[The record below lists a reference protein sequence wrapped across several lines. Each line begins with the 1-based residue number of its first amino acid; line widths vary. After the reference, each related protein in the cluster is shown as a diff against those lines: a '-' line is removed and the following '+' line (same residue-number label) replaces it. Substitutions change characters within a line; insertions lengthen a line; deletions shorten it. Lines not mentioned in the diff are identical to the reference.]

1 MTQRIPL
8 QNLTTDP
15 SVSHHTPSSQP
26 SHAQP
31 SSYQPPHRSKPPKLG
46 HVYVREIG
54 GFFQRIRR
62 RSNWLLMAL
71 YFGLPWVNWGDR
83 PLVWFDLSAQ
93 EFHLFAATFYPQD
106 FILLT
111 WILVLC
117 AFGLFL
123 ITVAAGRVW
132 CGYSCPQSV
141 WTFLFIWFEH
151 RLEGPRHRRIR
162 RDKAPRTL
170 DTLWRKTAK
179 HTAWLLIALATGAT
193 FVGYFTPIRALVV
206 DFISLNAH
214 PWALFWIGFF
224 TVFTYLNAGWLRHQV
239 CLHMCPYSR
248 FQSAMFDANTLIV
261 SYDAARGEPR
271 RNHLQG
277 NHLQGNHLKNNHLHK
292 GIETTRVGDCIDC
305 ELCVQVC
312 PTGIDIRDGLQYECI
327 GCAAC
332 IDACDSVM
340 ARINKPLGLVRYTTE
355 RALSGKTTRFWRPQL
370 IAYAVALLSMV
381 VLLVS
386 FLNARVPIDVDI
398 VRDRQTLFEGTADG
412 RVINYYNVTLR
423 NHDSQPHRYALSAA
437 GLPGLRLQGVETI
450 EVEANKTRHL
460 RIALTVEEDTLR
472 LPSHSIELHFVALD
486 DPSITSSNETRFL
499 GPQRE

>member
-8 QNLTTDP
+8 QDLT
-15 SVSHHTPSSQP
+15 SEAAVEHHMPTPHKSN
-26 SHAQP
+26 
-31 SSYQPPHRSKPPKLG
+31 RPPKLG
-46 HVYVREIG
+46 HIYVREIG

-62 RSNWLLMAL
+62 HSNWLLMAL
-71 YFGLPWVNWGDR
+71 YFGLPWINWGDR
-83 PLVWFDLSAQ
+83 PLVWFDLSTQ

-123 ITVAAGRVW
+123 ITVVAGRVW

-141 WTFLFIWFEH
+141 WTFLYIWFEH

-162 RDKAPRTL
+162 RDKAPNNI
-170 DTLWRKTAK
+170 DTLWRKATK
-179 HTAWLLIALATGAT
+179 HTAWLLIALATGVA

-206 DFISLNAH
+206 DVVSLSAH

-239 CLHMCPYSR
+239 CLHMCPYAR

-271 RNHLQG
+271 RNHSQ
-277 NHLQGNHLKNNHLHK
+277 K
-292 GIETTRVGDCIDC
+292 GVVDATRAGDCIDC

-332 IDACDSVM
+332 VDACDSVM
-340 ARINKPLGLVRYTTE
+340 ARIDKPLGLVRYTNE
-355 RALSGKTTRFWRPQL
+355 RALEGKPTRFWRPQL
-370 IAYAVALLSMV
+370 VAYAVALLSMV
-381 VLLVS
+381 VLLVG
-386 FLNARVPIDVDI
+386 FVNARVPIDVDI
-398 VRDRQTLFEGTADG
+398 VRDRQTLFKSTAEG
-412 RVINYYNVTLR
+412 RIINYYNVTLR
-423 NHDSQPHRYALSAA
+423 NQDDQPHRYALSAT
-437 GLPGLRLQGVETI
+437 GLPGLRLQGMDTI
-450 EVEANKTRHL
+450 EVSANETRSL
-460 RIALTVEEDTLR
+460 RLALTVDAADVTQ
-472 LPSHSIELHFVALD
+472 PSHPIELRFIALD
-486 DPSITSSNETRFL
+486 DPSITSVNEARFL
-499 GPQRE
+499 GPAGE

>member
-1 MTQRIPL
+1 MTSTPSILDIGMTQRIPL
-8 QNLTTDP
+8 QNLTTEAAVEYY
-15 SVSHHTPSSQP
+15 SPSSND
-26 SHAQP
+26 SRHQP
-31 SSYQPPHRSKPPKLG
+31 SSSTPSNNKPPQLG
-46 HVYVREIG
+46 HIYVREIG

-62 RSNWLLMAL
+62 SSNWLLMAL

-83 PLVWFDLSAQ
+83 PLVWFDLAAQ
-93 EFHLFAATFYPQD
+93 EFHIFAATFYPQD

-162 RDKAPRTL
+162 RDNASRTF

-179 HTAWLLIALATGAT
+179 HTAWLLIALATGIA

-206 DFISLNAH
+206 DFVSLNAH

-271 RNHLQG
+271 RNHHQ
-277 NHLQGNHLKNNHLHK
+277 K
-292 GIETTRVGDCIDC
+292 GAEASSVGDCIDC

-355 RALSGKTTRFWRPQL
+355 RALEGKDTRFWRPQL

-381 VLLVS
+381 VLLVG
-386 FLNARVPIDVDI
+386 FLNTRVPIDVD
-398 VRDRQTLFEGTADG
+398 VARDRQALFEGTESG
-412 RVINYYNVTLR
+412 RIVNYYNVTLR
-423 NHDSQPHRYALSAA
+423 NQDTDPHRYVLTAS
-437 GLPGLRLQGVETI
+437 GLPGLRLQGMETI
-450 EVEANKTRHL
+450 DVEANETRRL
-460 RIALTVEEDTLR
+460 RVALSADEGVLTQ
-472 LPSHSIELHFVALD
+472 PSHPIELRFTSLEE
-486 DPSITSSNETRFL
+486 PSVTRVSETRFL
-499 GPQRE
+499 GPSR

>member
-8 QNLTTDP
+8 HNLTAEAA
-15 SVSHHTPSSQP
+15 VEHHSPSSHASRHYASSNPP
-26 SHAQP
+26 SP
-31 SSYQPPHRSKPPKLG
+31 NKPPTLG
-46 HVYVREIG
+46 HIYVREIG

-71 YFGLPWVNWGDR
+71 YFGLPWFNWGDR

-123 ITVAAGRVW
+123 ITVVAGRVW

-162 RDKAPRTL
+162 RDKAPRRL
-170 DTLWRKTAK
+170 VTLWRKSLK
-179 HTAWLLIALATGAT
+179 HTAWLLIALATGIA
-193 FVGYFTPIRALVV
+193 FVGYFTPIRELVV
-206 DFISLNAH
+206 DVVSLTAH

-239 CLHMCPYSR
+239 CLHMCPYAR

-261 SYDAARGEPR
+261 SYDADRGEPR
-271 RNHLQG
+271 RKHPQTG
-277 NHLQGNHLKNNHLHK
+277 T
-292 GIETTRVGDCIDC
+292 ETSRAGDCIDC

-327 GCAAC
+327 SCAAC

-340 ARINKPLGLVRYTTE
+340 TRIDKPLGLIRYTTE
-355 RALSGKTTRFWRPQL
+355 RALEGQLTRFWRPQL
-370 IAYAVALLSMV
+370 LVYAVALLSMV
-381 VLLVS
+381 VLLVD
-386 FLNARVPIDVDI
+386 FLNTRVPIDVDV
-398 VRDRQTLFEGTADG
+398 VRDRQTLFESTAEG
-412 RVINYYNVTLR
+412 RIINYYNLTLR
-423 NHDSQPHRYALSAA
+423 NQDSQTHRYALSVS
-437 GLPGLRLQGVETI
+437 GLPGLRLQGMDTI
-450 EVEANKTRHL
+450 EVGANETRSL
-460 RIALTVEEDTLR
+460 RVALTADAADLTQPSHPVELRFIALG
-472 LPSHSIELHFVALD
+472 
-486 DPSITSSNETRFL
+486 DPSIISANETRFL
-499 GPQRE
+499 GPMVK

>member
-8 QNLTTDP
+8 QDLASEAP
-15 SVSHHTPSSQP
+15 VEHQSSSSKPSS
-26 SHAQP
+26 
-31 SSYQPPHRSKPPKLG
+31 SKPPSAHSTKLG
-46 HVYVREIG
+46 HIYVREIG

-62 RSNWLLMAL
+62 FSNWLLMAL
-71 YFGLPWVNWGDR
+71 YFGLPWINWGDR
-83 PLVWFDLSAQ
+83 PLVWFDLSDQ

-123 ITVAAGRVW
+123 ITVVAGRVW

-162 RDKAPRTL
+162 RNKSPRSL

-179 HTAWLLIALATGAT
+179 HAAWLLIALATGIA

-206 DFISLNAH
+206 DMFTLDMH
-214 PWALFWIGFF
+214 PLALFWIGFF
-224 TVFTYLNAGWLRHQV
+224 TLFTYLNAGWLRHQV
-239 CLHMCPYSR
+239 CLHMCPYAR

-271 RNHLQG
+271 RNSPQ
-277 NHLQGNHLKNNHLHK
+277 K
-292 GIETTRVGDCIDC
+292 GTEAIRAGDCIDC

-340 ARINKPLGLVRYTTE
+340 ARVEKPLGLIRYTTE
-355 RALSGKTTRFWRPQL
+355 RELEGKTTRFWRPQL
-370 IAYAVALLSMV
+370 LAYSAALLSMV
-381 VLLVS
+381 VLLVG
-386 FLNARVPIDVDI
+386 FLNSRVPIDVDV
-398 VRDRQTLFEGTADG
+398 VRDRQTLFESTAEG
-412 RVINYYNVTLR
+412 RIINYYNVTLR
-423 NHDSQPHRYALSAA
+423 NQDGQAHRYALSVA
-437 GLPGLRLQGVETI
+437 GLPGLRLQGMDTI
-450 EVEANKTRHL
+450 EVLANETRSL
-460 RIALTVEEDTLR
+460 RLGLTVEAADLAQ
-472 LPSHSIELHFVALD
+472 PSQPIELRFMALD
-486 DPSITSSNETRFL
+486 DPSITSVNKITFL
-499 GPQRE
+499 GPYEE

>member
-8 QNLTTDP
+8 QDLTTEAAVEHP
-15 SVSHHTPSSQP
+15 TPPPKTPSANSP
-26 SHAQP
+26 
-31 SSYQPPHRSKPPKLG
+31 RSKPSTLG
-46 HVYVREIG
+46 HIYVREIG

-62 RSNWLLMAL
+62 HSNWLLMAL

-111 WILVLC
+111 WILVIC

-123 ITVAAGRVW
+123 ITVVAGRVW

-162 RDKAPRTL
+162 RDQAPRKF

-179 HTAWLLIALATGAT
+179 HSAWLLIAMATGVA
-193 FVGYFTPIRALVV
+193 FIGYFTPIRALLVDVV
-206 DFISLNAH
+206 SLDAH
-214 PWALFWIGFF
+214 PLALFWIGFF
-224 TVFTYLNAGWLRHQV
+224 TLFTYLNAGWLRHQV
-239 CLHMCPYSR
+239 CLHMCPYAR

-261 SYDAARGEPR
+261 SYDATRGEPR
-271 RNHLQG
+271 RDHAQ
-277 NHLQGNHLKNNHLHK
+277 K
-292 GIETTRVGDCIDC
+292 GVGATRTGDCIDC

-340 ARINKPLGLVRYTTE
+340 ARINKPLGLIRYTTE
-355 RALSGKTTRFWRPQL
+355 RALEGNKTRFWRPQL
-370 IAYAVALLSMV
+370 LAYSAALLAMV
-381 VLLVS
+381 VLLVG
-386 FLNARVPIDVDI
+386 FLNARVPVDVEI
-398 VRDRQTLFEGTADG
+398 ARDRQALFETSAEG
-412 RVINYYNVTLR
+412 RIINYYNVTLR
-423 NHDSQPHRYALSAA
+423 NQDGQAHRYALSAT
-437 GLPGLRLQGVETI
+437 GLPGLRLQGVDTV
-450 EVEANKTRHL
+450 EVAANEIRHL
-460 RIALTVEEDTLR
+460 RLALTAERKALTQ
-472 LPSHSIELHFVALD
+472 PSHVIELHITALD
-486 DPSITSSNETRFL
+486 DSSITRVNETRFL
-499 GPQRE
+499 GPSGE

>member
-8 QNLTTDP
+8 QDLTSDAAVEHHSPQAKTTGRSP
-15 SVSHHTPSSQP
+15 STS
-26 SHAQP
+26 
-31 SSYQPPHRSKPPKLG
+31 G
-46 HVYVREIG
+46 HIYVREIQ

-62 RSNWLLMAL
+62 YSNWLLIAL
-71 YFGLPWVNWGDR
+71 YMGLPWLQWGDR
-83 PLVWFDLSAQ
+83 PMVWFDLSAQ

-162 RDKAPRTL
+162 RDNAPGTL
-170 DTLWRKTAK
+170 GSLWRKGAK
-179 HTAWLLIALATGAT
+179 HTAWLLIALVTGVT
-193 FVGYFTPIRALVV
+193 FVGYFTPVGGLVR
-206 DFISLNAH
+206 DLFSLEAH

-224 TVFTYLNAGWLRHQV
+224 TLFTYLNAGWLRHQV
-239 CLHMCPYSR
+239 CLHMCPYAR
-248 FQSAMFDANTLIV
+248 FQSAMFDSHTLIV
-261 SYDAARGEPR
+261 SYDSARGEPR
-271 RNHLQG
+271 RGHR
-277 NHLQGNHLKNNHLHK
+277 K
-292 GIETTRVGDCIDC
+292 EVAEAAAGDCIDC

-340 ARINKPLGLVRYTTE
+340 ARIDKPLGLIRYTTE
-355 RALSGKTTRFWRPQL
+355 RALEGKPTRFWRPQL
-370 IAYAVALLSMV
+370 LAYMAALFSMV
-381 VLLVS
+381 VLLIG
-386 FLNARVPIDVDI
+386 FLNARVPMDVE
-398 VRDRQTLFEGTADG
+398 VARDRQTLFESTAEG
-412 RVINYYNVTLR
+412 RIINYYTVTLR
-423 NHDSQPHRYALSAA
+423 NQDTKEHQYALSAT
-437 GLPGLRLQGVETI
+437 GLPGLRLQGADTFVLAANET
-450 EVEANKTRHL
+450 RQL
-460 RIALTVEEDTLR
+460 RVALNADASALTQ
-472 LPSHSIELHFVALD
+472 PSHPVVLHIAALD
-486 DPSITSSNETRFL
+486 EPSISSNIETRFL
-499 GPQRE
+499 GSTRQ

>member
-8 QNLTTDP
+8 QNLAAEAA
-15 SVSHHTPSSQP
+15 VKRHTPSSK
-26 SHAQP
+26 
-31 SSYQPPHRSKPPKLG
+31 SSQSISSKPISSKPVSPSPISPNSNPPKSRPPALG
-46 HVYVREIG
+46 HIYVREIG

-62 RSNWLLMAL
+62 HSNWLLMAL
-71 YFGLPWVNWGDR
+71 YFGLPWINWGGR

-93 EFHLFAATFYPQD
+93 EFHLFAATFYTQD

-111 WILVLC
+111 WILVIC

-132 CGYSCPQSV
+132 CGYTCPQSV
-141 WTFLFIWFEH
+141 WTFLYIWFEH

-162 RDKAPRTL
+162 RDNAPRTL

-179 HTAWLLIALATGAT
+179 HTAWLIIALATGMA
-193 FVGYFTPIRALVV
+193 FVGYFSPIRALVV
-206 DFISLNAH
+206 DVVSLNVH

-248 FQSAMFDANTLIV
+248 FQSAMFDADTLIV

-271 RNHLQG
+271 RNHLQKASEAT
-277 NHLQGNHLKNNHLHK
+277 Q
-292 GIETTRVGDCIDC
+292 VGDCIDC

-340 ARINKPLGLVRYTTE
+340 ERINKPLGLVRYTTE
-355 RALSGKTTRFWRPQL
+355 RSLEGKTTRFWRPQL
-370 IAYAVALLSMV
+370 IAYAVALLTMV
-381 VLLVS
+381 VLLVG
-386 FLNARVPIDVDI
+386 FLNTRMPIDVDI
-398 VRDRQTLFEGTADG
+398 VRDRQTLFETTQDG
-412 RVINYYNVTLR
+412 RIINYYNVTLR
-423 NHDSQPHRYALSAA
+423 NQDAHSHRYALSAE
-437 GLPGLRLQGVETI
+437 GLPGLRLQGMDTI
-450 EVEANKTRHL
+450 EVGANETRSL
-460 RIALTVEEDTLR
+460 RLALTVDTDDLTQ
-472 LPSHSIELHFVALD
+472 PSHPVELHFIALD
-486 DPSITSSNETRFL
+486 DPSIKSINETRFL
-499 GPQRE
+499 GPSRE

>member
-8 QNLTTDP
+8 QNLATEEAAE
-15 SVSHHTPSSQP
+15 HHTPPCESPRSKSS
-26 SHAQP
+26 S
-31 SSYQPPHRSKPPKLG
+31 SKPPRLG
-46 HVYVREIG
+46 HIYVREIG
-54 GFFQRIRR
+54 GFFQRLRR

-93 EFHLFAATFYPQD
+93 EFHLFAATFYTHD

-123 ITVAAGRVW
+123 ITVVAGRVW

-162 RDKAPRTL
+162 RDRAPS
-170 DTLWRKTAK
+170 DFETLWRKSAK
-179 HTAWLLIALATGAT
+179 HTAWLLIALATGIA
-193 FVGYFTPIRALVV
+193 FVGYFIPIRALVV
-206 DFISLNAH
+206 DFVSLGVH

-224 TVFTYLNAGWLRHQV
+224 TLFTYLNAGWLRHQV
-239 CLHMCPYSR
+239 CLHMCPYAR

-261 SYDAARGEPR
+261 SYDSSRGEPR
-271 RNHLQG
+271 RAHLP
-277 NHLQGNHLKNNHLHK
+277 K
-292 GIETTRVGDCIDC
+292 GTEATRPGDCIDC

-340 ARINKPLGLVRYTTE
+340 ARIDKPLGLVRYTTE
-355 RALSGKTTRFWRPQL
+355 RALEGKPTRFLRPQL
-370 IAYAVALLSMV
+370 LAYAAALLSMV

-386 FLNARVPIDVDI
+386 FLNSRVPIDVDI
-398 VRDRQTLFEGTADG
+398 VRDRQMLFESTAEG
-412 RVINYYNVTLR
+412 RIINYYNVTLR
-423 NHDSQPHRYALSAA
+423 NQDGQSHRYAVSAT
-437 GLPGLRLQGVETI
+437 GLPGLRLQGMDTI
-450 EVEANKTRHL
+450 EVAANETRSL
-460 RIALTVEEDTLR
+460 RLALTAEVPDLTQ
-472 LPSHSIELHFVALD
+472 PSHPIELRFIALD
-486 DPSITSSNETRFL
+486 DPSITSTNETRFL
-499 GPQRE
+499 GPSGK

>member
-8 QNLTTDP
+8 QDLTTDAAVEHHSPQVKPAGHLP
-15 SVSHHTPSSQP
+15 S
-26 SHAQP
+26 
-31 SSYQPPHRSKPPKLG
+31 RSG
-46 HVYVREIG
+46 HIYVREIRG
-54 GFFQRIRR
+54 VFQRIRR
-62 RSNWLLMAL
+62 YSNWLLIAL
-71 YFGLPWVNWGDR
+71 YVGLPWLQWGDR

-162 RDKAPRTL
+162 RDNAPGTL
-170 DTLWRKTAK
+170 ESLWRKGAK
-179 HTAWLLIALATGAT
+179 HTAWLLIALVTGIT
-193 FVGYFTPIRALVV
+193 FVGYFTPMVGLVK
-206 DFISLNAH
+206 DLLSLEVH

-224 TVFTYLNAGWLRHQV
+224 TLFTYLNAGWLRHQV

-248 FQSAMFDANTLIV
+248 FQSVMFDSDTLIV

-271 RNHLQG
+271 RDHR
-277 NHLQGNHLKNNHLHK
+277 KEVAK
-292 GIETTRVGDCIDC
+292 AVVGDCIDC

-332 IDACDSVM
+332 IDACDGVM
-340 ARINKPLGLVRYTTE
+340 ARIDKPLGLIRYTTE
-355 RALSGKTTRFWRPQL
+355 RALKGQPTRFWRPQL
-370 IAYAVALLSMV
+370 FACAAVLLSMV
-381 VLLVS
+381 ILLMG
-386 FLNARVPIDVDI
+386 FLIARVPIDVDI
-398 VRDRQTLFEGTADG
+398 ARDRQTLFESTAEG
-412 RVINYYNVTLR
+412 RIINYYTVTLR
-423 NHDSQPHRYALSAA
+423 NQDTQEQRYALSAT
-437 GLPGLRLQGVETI
+437 GLPGLRLQGASTLILAANETRQLR
-450 EVEANKTRHL
+450 VSLDAEASVMTQ
-460 RIALTVEEDTLR
+460 
-472 LPSHSIELHFVALD
+472 PSHPVVLHITVLD
-486 DPSITSSNETRFL
+486 EPAIYYSKETRFL
-499 GPQRE
+499 GPTRQ

>member
-8 QNLTTDP
+8 QDLTTEAA
-15 SVSHHTPSSQP
+15 VEHHTPP
-26 SHAQP
+26 SKSPNSRPP
-31 SSYQPPHRSKPPKLG
+31 SSKPPKLG
-46 HVYVREIG
+46 HIYVREIS

-62 RSNWLLMAL
+62 FSNWLLMAL
-71 YFGLPWVNWGDR
+71 YFGLPWINWGDR

-123 ITVAAGRVW
+123 ITVVAGRVW

-151 RLEGPRHRRIR
+151 RLEGPRHWRIR
-162 RDKAPRTL
+162 LDKAPRSL

-179 HTAWLLIALATGAT
+179 HAAWLLIALATGIA

-206 DFISLNAH
+206 DMFTLDMH
-214 PWALFWIGFF
+214 PLELFWIGFF
-224 TVFTYLNAGWLRHQV
+224 TLFTYLNAGWLRHQV
-239 CLHMCPYSR
+239 CLHMCPYAR

-271 RNHLQG
+271 RYHSQ
-277 NHLQGNHLKNNHLHK
+277 K
-292 GIETTRVGDCIDC
+292 GVEATRIGDCIDC

-340 ARINKPLGLVRYTTE
+340 ARIDKPLGLIRYTTE
-355 RALSGKTTRFWRPQL
+355 RVLEGKATRFWRPQL
-370 IAYAVALLSMV
+370 LAYTAALFSMV
-381 VLLVS
+381 VLLVG
-386 FLNARVPIDVDI
+386 FLNARVPIDVEI
-398 VRDRQTLFEGTADG
+398 ARDRQALFESTVEG
-412 RVINYYNVTLR
+412 RIINYYNVTLR
-423 NHDSQPHRYALSAA
+423 NQDGQTHHYAVSAS
-437 GLPGLRLQGVETI
+437 GLPGLRLQGVDTLEVAAFETRSLRLALTADADNLSQPSHPI
-450 EVEANKTRHL
+450 EL
-460 RIALTVEEDTLR
+460 RFIALDN
-472 LPSHSIELHFVALD
+472 
-486 DPSITSSNETRFL
+486 PSITKVSETRFL
-499 GPQRE
+499 GPSGE

>member
-8 QNLTTDP
+8 QDLATEAA
-15 SVSHHTPSSQP
+15 VE
-26 SHAQP
+26 
-31 SSYQPPHRSKPPKLG
+31 YQSLSSKPSNNKPPNSHSTKLR
-46 HVYVREIG
+46 HIYVREIG

-62 RSNWLLMAL
+62 FSNWLLMAL

-123 ITVAAGRVW
+123 ITVVAGRVW

-162 RDKAPRTL
+162 RDKSPRSL

-179 HTAWLLIALATGAT
+179 HAAWLLIALATGIA

-206 DFISLNAH
+206 DMFTLDMH
-214 PWALFWIGFF
+214 PLALFWIGFF
-224 TVFTYLNAGWLRHQV
+224 TLFTYLNAGWLRHQV
-239 CLHMCPYSR
+239 CLHMCPYAR

-271 RNHLQG
+271 RNSPQ
-277 NHLQGNHLKNNHLHK
+277 K
-292 GIETTRVGDCIDC
+292 GVEATRAGDCIDC

-340 ARINKPLGLVRYTTE
+340 ARIDKPLGLIRYITE
-355 RALSGKTTRFWRPQL
+355 RELEGKTTRFWRPQL
-370 IAYAVALLSMV
+370 LAYSAALLSMV
-381 VLLVS
+381 VLLVG
-386 FLNARVPIDVDI
+386 FLNSRVPIDVDV
-398 VRDRQTLFEGTADG
+398 VRDRQTLFESTAEG
-412 RVINYYNVTLR
+412 RIINYYNVTLR
-423 NHDSQPHRYALSAA
+423 NQDGQAHRYALSVA
-437 GLPGLRLQGVETI
+437 GLPGLRLQGMDTIKVLANET
-450 EVEANKTRHL
+450 RSL
-460 RIALTVEEDTLR
+460 RLGLTVEAADLTQ
-472 LPSHSIELHFVALD
+472 PSQPIELRFIALD
-486 DPSITSSNETRFL
+486 DPAITSVNKIPFL
-499 GPQRE
+499 GPYGE

>member
-8 QNLTTDP
+8 QNLITEAAVEHHSPASDA
-15 SVSHHTPSSQP
+15 SHHQPASNNP
-26 SHAQP
+26 SHNKP
-31 SSYQPPHRSKPPKLG
+31 STLG
-46 HVYVREIG
+46 HIYVREIG

-62 RSNWLLMAL
+62 RSNWLLMML
-71 YFGLPWVNWGDR
+71 YFGLPWFNWGDR

-111 WILVLC
+111 WVLVLC

-123 ITVAAGRVW
+123 MTVAAGRVW

-162 RDKAPRTL
+162 RDNASRSL
-170 DTLWRKTAK
+170 DTLWRKTVK
-179 HTAWLLIALATGAT
+179 HAAWLLIALATGIA
-193 FVGYFTPIRALVV
+193 FVGYFTPIRELVV
-206 DFISLNAH
+206 DFVSLTAH

-239 CLHMCPYSR
+239 CLHMCPYAR

-271 RNHLQG
+271 RHHHQ
-277 NHLQGNHLKNNHLHK
+277 K
-292 GIETTRVGDCIDC
+292 GANASRIGDCIDC

-340 ARINKPLGLVRYTTE
+340 ARVNKPLGLVRYTTE
-355 RALSGKTTRFWRPQL
+355 RALEGKDTRFWRPQL
-370 IAYAVALLSMV
+370 IAYAVALLFMV
-381 VLLVS
+381 VLLIS
-386 FLNARVPIDVDI
+386 FLTTRVPLDVDI
-398 VRDRQTLFEGTADG
+398 VRDRQVLFESTAEG
-412 RVINYYNVTLR
+412 RIINYYHVTLR
-423 NHDSQPHRYALSAA
+423 NQDHQSHRYALSVS
-437 GLPGLRLQGVETI
+437 GLPGLSLQGMESVEVGANATRSLRLALTADAADLI
-450 EVEANKTRHL
+450 QPSHPVEL
-460 RIALTVEEDTLR
+460 RFIALDN
-472 LPSHSIELHFVALD
+472 
-486 DPSITSSNETRFL
+486 PSIISVNDTRFL
-499 GPQRE
+499 GPSK

>member
-8 QNLTTDP
+8 QDLATEA
-15 SVSHHTPSSQP
+15 VVEYQSS
-26 SHAQP
+26 S
-31 SSYQPPHRSKPPKLG
+31 SKPSNNKPPNSQSNKLG
-46 HVYVREIG
+46 HIYVREID

-62 RSNWLLMAL
+62 HSNWLLMVL
-71 YFGLPWVNWGDR
+71 YFGLPWINWGDR

-123 ITVAAGRVW
+123 ITVVAGRVW

-162 RDKAPRTL
+162 RDKAPVSW
-170 DTLWRKTAK
+170 DTRWRKTAK
-179 HTAWLLIALATGAT
+179 HAAWLLIAVATGVS
-193 FVGYFTPIRALVV
+193 FVGYFSPIRELVV
-206 DFISLNAH
+206 DVVSLDAH
-214 PWALFWIGFF
+214 PLALFWIGFF
-224 TVFTYLNAGWLRHQV
+224 TLFTYLNAGWLRHQV
-239 CLHMCPYSR
+239 CLHMCPYAR

-271 RNHLQG
+271 RH
-277 NHLQGNHLKNNHLHK
+277 HPHK
-292 GIETTRVGDCIDC
+292 GVEATRTGDCIDC

-340 ARINKPLGLVRYTTE
+340 ARVDKPLGLIRYTTE
-355 RALSGKTTRFWRPQL
+355 RELEGKTTRFWRPQL
-370 IAYAVALLSMV
+370 LAYSAALLSMV
-381 VLLVS
+381 VLLVG
-386 FLNARVPIDVDI
+386 FLNSRVPIDVDV
-398 VRDRQTLFEGTADG
+398 VRDRQTLFESTAEG
-412 RVINYYNVTLR
+412 RIINYYNVTLR
-423 NHDSQPHRYALSAA
+423 NQDGQTHRYAVSAT
-437 GLPGLRLQGVETI
+437 GLPGLRLQGVDTI
-450 EVEANKTRHL
+450 EVVASETRSVRL
-460 RIALTVEEDTLR
+460 ALTAAAGDLTQ
-472 LPSHSIELHFVALD
+472 PSHPIELHITALD
-486 DPSITSSNETRFL
+486 DPSITTVNETRFL
-499 GPQRE
+499 GLSRE

>member
-8 QNLTTDP
+8 QNLTTEAA
-15 SVSHHTPSSQP
+15 VEHHTP
-26 SHAQP
+26 A
-31 SSYQPPHRSKPPKLG
+31 SKPQQLG
-46 HVYVREIG
+46 HIYVREMR

-71 YFGLPWVNWGDR
+71 YFGLPWINWGDR

-123 ITVAAGRVW
+123 ITVVAGRVW

-162 RDKAPRTL
+162 RDKAPRSL
-170 DTLWRKTAK
+170 NTLWRKVAK
-179 HTAWLLIALATGAT
+179 HSAWLLIALATGVA

-206 DFISLNAH
+206 DLFALDVH
-214 PWALFWIGFF
+214 PLALFWVGFF
-224 TVFTYLNAGWLRHQV
+224 TLFTYLNAGWLRHQV
-239 CLHMCPYSR
+239 CLHMCPYAR

-271 RNHLQG
+271 RNTHQ
-277 NHLQGNHLKNNHLHK
+277 K
-292 GIETTRVGDCIDC
+292 GAEATRVGDCIDC

-332 IDACDSVM
+332 VDACDSVM
-340 ARINKPLGLVRYTTE
+340 ARVNKPLGLIRYTTE
-355 RALSGKTTRFWRPQL
+355 RALEGKITRFWRPQL
-370 IAYAVALLSMV
+370 FVYAGALLSMV
-381 VLLVS
+381 ALLIG
-386 FLNARVPIDVDI
+386 FLNARVPIDVE
-398 VRDRQTLFEGTADG
+398 VARDRQALFESAEDG
-412 RVINYYNVTLR
+412 HIVNYYNVTLR
-423 NHDSQPHRYALSAA
+423 NQDTQVHRYALTAT
-437 GLPGLRLQGVETI
+437 GLPGLRLRGMDTI
-450 EVEANKTRHL
+450 EVAAFETRHL
-460 RIALTVEEDTLR
+460 RVSLTADGELLTQ
-472 LPSHSIELHFVALD
+472 PSHPVELRFVALD
-486 DPSITSSNETRFL
+486 DPSITNVSETRFL
-499 GPQRE
+499 GPLRSE

>member
-1 MTQRIPL
+1 MTSIPSFLDIGMTQRIPL
-8 QNLTTDP
+8 QNLTTEAAVEHHSPASDA
-15 SVSHHTPSSQP
+15 SHHQP
-26 SHAQP
+26 SRNNL
-31 SSYQPPHRSKPPKLG
+31 PHNKPPKLG
-46 HVYVREIG
+46 HIYVREIG

-71 YFGLPWVNWGDR
+71 YFGLPWFNWGDR

-123 ITVAAGRVW
+123 VTVAAGRVW

-162 RDKAPRTL
+162 RDKAPRRL
-170 DTLWRKTAK
+170 DVLWRKTVK
-179 HTAWLLIALATGAT
+179 HTAWLLIALATGIA
-193 FVGYFTPIRALVV
+193 FVGYFTPIRELVV
-206 DFISLNAH
+206 DFVSLKAH

-239 CLHMCPYSR
+239 CLHMCPYAR

-271 RNHLQG
+271 RQH
-277 NHLQGNHLKNNHLHK
+277 HPK
-292 GIETTRVGDCIDC
+292 GANASRVGDCIDC

-355 RALSGKTTRFWRPQL
+355 RALEGKGTRFWRPQL

-386 FLNARVPIDVDI
+386 FLTTRVPLDVDI
-398 VRDRQTLFEGTADG
+398 VRDRQTLFESTAEG
-412 RVINYYNVTLR
+412 RIINYYNVTLR
-423 NHDSQPHRYALSAA
+423 NQDHQSHRYALSVS
-437 GLPGLRLQGVETI
+437 GLPGLRLQGMESVE
-450 EVEANKTRHL
+450 VGANETRSVRL
-460 RIALTVEEDTLR
+460 ALTAEAADLMQ
-472 LPSHSIELHFVALD
+472 PSHPVELHFITLD
-486 DPSITSSNETRFL
+486 NPSIMSVNDTRFL
-499 GPQRE
+499 GPSK

>member
-8 QNLTTDP
+8 QDLTTEAA
-15 SVSHHTPSSQP
+15 VEHHTPP
-26 SHAQP
+26 SHK
-31 SSYQPPHRSKPPKLG
+31 SHRPPKPG
-46 HVYVREIG
+46 HIYVREIG

-62 RSNWLLMAL
+62 HSNWLLMAL
-71 YFGLPWVNWGDR
+71 YFGLPWINWGDR

-111 WILVLC
+111 WILVIC

-123 ITVAAGRVW
+123 VTVVAGRVW

-162 RDKAPRTL
+162 RDKAPSNI

-179 HTAWLLIALATGAT
+179 HTAWLLIAVATGIA

-206 DFISLNAH
+206 DTLTLNAH
-214 PWALFWIGFF
+214 PLALFWIGFF
-224 TVFTYLNAGWLRHQV
+224 TLFTYLNAGWLRHQV
-239 CLHMCPYSR
+239 CLHMCPYAR

-271 RNHLQG
+271 RHHAQ
-277 NHLQGNHLKNNHLHK
+277 K
-292 GIETTRVGDCIDC
+292 GVEAARTGDCIDC

-340 ARINKPLGLVRYTTE
+340 ARINKPLGLIRYTTE
-355 RALSGKTTRFWRPQL
+355 RALAGKMPRFWRPQL
-370 IAYAVALLSMV
+370 FAYAAALLAMV
-381 VLLVS
+381 VLLIG
-386 FLNARVPIDVDI
+386 FLNSRVPLDVDI
-398 VRDRQTLFEGTADG
+398 ARDRQALFESTAEG
-412 RVINYYNVTLR
+412 RLINYYNVTLR
-423 NHDSQPHRYALSAA
+423 NQDGQTHRYAVSAT
-437 GLPGLRLQGVETI
+437 GLPGLRLGGMDTI
-450 EVEANKTRHL
+450 EVAAFETRSL
-460 RIALTVEEDTLR
+460 RLALTADADDLTQ
-472 LPSHSIELHFVALD
+472 PSHPIELHITALD
-486 DPSITSSNETRFL
+486 DPSIASISETRFL
-499 GPQRE
+499 GPSGK

>member
-8 QNLTTDP
+8 QDLTTEAA
-15 SVSHHTPSSQP
+15 VEHHTPPSKSPNSQSPSSQ
-26 SHAQP
+26 SP
-31 SSYQPPHRSKPPKLG
+31 SSQSPKLG
-46 HVYVREIG
+46 HIYVREIG

-62 RSNWLLMAL
+62 HSNWLLMAL
-71 YFGLPWVNWGDR
+71 YFGLPWINWGDR

-123 ITVAAGRVW
+123 ITVVAGRVW

-162 RDKAPRTL
+162 RDKAPNNL

-179 HTAWLLIALATGAT
+179 HTAWLLIALATGIA
-193 FVGYFTPIRALVV
+193 FVGYFTPIRTLVV
-206 DFISLNAH
+206 DTFTLDAH
-214 PWALFWIGFF
+214 PLALFWIGFF
-224 TVFTYLNAGWLRHQV
+224 TLFTYLNAGWLRHQV
-239 CLHMCPYSR
+239 CLHMCPYAR
-248 FQSAMFDANTLIV
+248 FQSAMFDADTLIV

-271 RNHLQG
+271 RNHPQ
-277 NHLQGNHLKNNHLHK
+277 K
-292 GIETTRVGDCIDC
+292 GVEASRAGDCIDC

-340 ARINKPLGLVRYTTE
+340 ARIDKPLGLIRYTTE
-355 RALSGKTTRFWRPQL
+355 RALAGKTTRFWRPQL
-370 IAYAVALLSMV
+370 LAYTAALLSMV
-381 VLLVS
+381 VLLVA
-386 FLNARVPIDVDI
+386 FLNARVPIDVEI
-398 VRDRQTLFEGTADG
+398 ARDRQVLFESTAEG
-412 RVINYYNVTLR
+412 RIINYYNVTLR
-423 NHDSQPHRYALSAA
+423 NQDNQTHHYAVSAM
-437 GLPGLRLQGVETI
+437 GLPGLRLQGVDTIDVSASET
-450 EVEANKTRHL
+450 RSL
-460 RIALTVEEDTLR
+460 RLALTADAADLTQ
-472 LPSHSIELHFVALD
+472 PSHSIELRFIALD
-486 DPSITSSNETRFL
+486 DPSIVSVSETRFL
-499 GPQRE
+499 GPSEE

>member
-8 QNLTTDP
+8 QDLTTEAA
-15 SVSHHTPSSQP
+15 VEHHTPPPKTP
-26 SHAQP
+26 SAKSP
-31 SSYQPPHRSKPPKLG
+31 SSKPPKLG
-46 HVYVREIG
+46 HIYVREIG

-62 RSNWLLMAL
+62 HSNWLLMAL

-111 WILVLC
+111 WILVIC

-123 ITVAAGRVW
+123 ITVVAGRIW

-162 RDKAPRTL
+162 RDQAPRKF
-170 DTLWRKTAK
+170 DTLWRKTTK
-179 HTAWLLIALATGAT
+179 HAAWLLIAVATGIA

-206 DFISLNAH
+206 DTLTLNAH
-214 PWALFWIGFF
+214 PLALFWIGFF
-224 TVFTYLNAGWLRHQV
+224 TLFTYLNAGWLRHQV
-239 CLHMCPYSR
+239 CLHMCPYAR
-248 FQSAMFDANTLIV
+248 FQSAMFDADTLIV

-271 RNHLQG
+271 RNHPQRG
-277 NHLQGNHLKNNHLHK
+277 VEATQK
-292 GIETTRVGDCIDC
+292 GDCIDC

-340 ARINKPLGLVRYTTE
+340 ARINKPLGLIRYTTE
-355 RALSGKTTRFWRPQL
+355 RALAGKTPRFWRPQL
-370 IAYAVALLSMV
+370 LAYSAALLAML
-381 VLLVS
+381 VLLVG
-386 FLNARVPIDVDI
+386 FLNARVPVDVEI
-398 VRDRQTLFEGTADG
+398 ARDRQALFETSAEG
-412 RVINYYNVTLR
+412 RIINYYNVTLR
-423 NHDSQPHRYALSAA
+423 NQDDQAHRYALSAT
-437 GLPGLRLQGVETI
+437 GLPGLRLQGVDTL
-450 EVEANKTRHL
+450 EVAANETRHL
-460 RIALTVEEDTLR
+460 RLALTAERNALTQ
-472 LPSHSIELHFVALD
+472 PSHVIELHITALD
-486 DPSITSSNETRFL
+486 DPSITRVNETRFL
-499 GPQRE
+499 GPSGE

>member
-8 QNLTTDP
+8 QNLTTEAA
-15 SVSHHTPSSQP
+15 VEHHSPASDAFHHQP
-26 SHAQP
+26 SRNNL
-31 SSYQPPHRSKPPKLG
+31 PHNKPPKLG
-46 HVYVREIG
+46 HIYVREIG

-62 RSNWLLMAL
+62 CSNWLLMAL
-71 YFGLPWVNWGDR
+71 YFGLPWFNWGDR

-123 ITVAAGRVW
+123 VTVAAGRVW

-162 RDKAPRTL
+162 RDKAPRRL
-170 DTLWRKTAK
+170 DTLWRKTVK
-179 HTAWLLIALATGAT
+179 HTAWLLIALATGIA
-193 FVGYFTPIRALVV
+193 FVGYFTPVRELVV
-206 DFISLNAH
+206 DFVSLKAH
-214 PWALFWIGFF
+214 PWALFWISFF

-239 CLHMCPYSR
+239 CLHMCPYAR

-271 RNHLQG
+271 RQH
-277 NHLQGNHLKNNHLHK
+277 HPK
-292 GIETTRVGDCIDC
+292 GAHASRVGDCIDC

-332 IDACDSVM
+332 IDSCDSVM

-355 RALSGKTTRFWRPQL
+355 RALEGKETRFWRPQL

-386 FLNARVPIDVDI
+386 SLTTRVPLDVDI
-398 VRDRQTLFEGTADG
+398 VRDRQTLFESTAEG
-412 RVINYYNVTLR
+412 RIINYYNVSLR
-423 NHDSQPHRYALSAA
+423 NQDHQSHRYALSVS
-437 GLPGLRLQGVETI
+437 GLPGLRFQGMESVEVGANETRSVRLALTA
-450 EVEANKTRHL
+450 EAADLMQPSHPVEL
-460 RIALTVEEDTLR
+460 RFIALDN
-472 LPSHSIELHFVALD
+472 
-486 DPSITSSNETRFL
+486 PSIMSVNDTRFL
-499 GPQRE
+499 GPSK

>member
-8 QNLTTDP
+8 QDMTTEAA
-15 SVSHHTPSSQP
+15 VEHHTPPSKSPNSQSP
-26 SHAQP
+26 S
-31 SSYQPPHRSKPPKLG
+31 SKPPKLG
-46 HVYVREIG
+46 HIYVREIS

-62 RSNWLLMAL
+62 FSNWLLMAL
-71 YFGLPWVNWGDR
+71 YFGLPWINWGDR

-123 ITVAAGRVW
+123 ITVVAGRVW

-162 RDKAPRTL
+162 RDKAPGRL

-179 HTAWLLIALATGAT
+179 HAAWLLIAVATGIA

-206 DFISLNAH
+206 DMFTLDMH
-214 PWALFWIGFF
+214 PLALFWIGFF
-224 TVFTYLNAGWLRHQV
+224 TLFTYLNAGWLRHQV
-239 CLHMCPYSR
+239 CLHMCPYAR

-271 RNHLQG
+271 RNSPQ
-277 NHLQGNHLKNNHLHK
+277 K
-292 GIETTRVGDCIDC
+292 GVEATRIGDCIDC

-340 ARINKPLGLVRYTTE
+340 ARINKPLGLIRYTTE
-355 RALSGKTTRFWRPQL
+355 RALAGKTTRFWRPQL
-370 IAYAVALLSMV
+370 FAYAAALLAMV
-381 VLLVS
+381 VLLIG
-386 FLNARVPIDVDI
+386 FLNARVPLDVDI
-398 VRDRQTLFEGTADG
+398 ARDRQALFESTAEG
-412 RVINYYNVTLR
+412 RLINYYNVTLR
-423 NHDSQPHRYALSAA
+423 NQDGQAHHYAVSAA
-437 GLPGLRLQGVETI
+437 GLPGLRLQGVDTLEVAAFET
-450 EVEANKTRHL
+450 RSL
-460 RIALTVEEDTLR
+460 RLALTTDADNLSQ
-472 LPSHSIELHFVALD
+472 PSHPIELRFIALD
-486 DPSITSSNETRFL
+486 DPSITKVSETRFL
-499 GPQRE
+499 GPSGE

>member
-1 MTQRIPL
+1 MSQRIPL
-8 QNLTTDP
+8 HNLTAEAA
-15 SVSHHTPSSQP
+15 VEHHSPSSDASRHYASSNHP
-26 SHAQP
+26 SP
-31 SSYQPPHRSKPPKLG
+31 NKPPTLG
-46 HVYVREIG
+46 HIYVREIG

-71 YFGLPWVNWGDR
+71 YFGLPWLNWGDR

-93 EFHLFAATFYPQD
+93 EFHLFVATFYPQD

-123 ITVAAGRVW
+123 ITVVAGRVW

-162 RDKAPRTL
+162 RDKAPRRW

-179 HTAWLLIALATGAT
+179 HTAWLLIALATGIA
-193 FVGYFTPIRALVV
+193 FVGYFTPIRELLVDV
-206 DFISLNAH
+206 VSLTAH
-214 PWALFWIGFF
+214 PWALFWVGFF

-239 CLHMCPYSR
+239 CLHMCPYAR

-271 RNHLQG
+271 RKHPQ
-277 NHLQGNHLKNNHLHK
+277 K
-292 GIETTRVGDCIDC
+292 GTEASRAGDCIDC

-340 ARINKPLGLVRYTTE
+340 VRIDKPLGLVRYTTE
-355 RALSGKTTRFWRPQL
+355 RALEGKPTRFWRPQL
-370 IAYAVALLSMV
+370 LAYAVALLSMV
-381 VLLVS
+381 VLLIG
-386 FLNARVPIDVDI
+386 FLNTRVPIDVDI
-398 VRDRQTLFEGTADG
+398 VRDRQTLFESTAEG
-412 RVINYYNVTLR
+412 RIINYYNLTLR
-423 NHDSQPHRYALSAA
+423 NQDSQTHRYALSVS
-437 GLPGLRLQGVETI
+437 GLPGLRLQGMDTI
-450 EVEANKTRHL
+450 EVGANETRSLRVALTADAADLTQPSHL
-460 RIALTVEEDTLR
+460 VELRFIALG
-472 LPSHSIELHFVALD
+472 
-486 DPSITSSNETRFL
+486 DPSIISANETRFL
-499 GPQRE
+499 GPMVK

>member
-8 QNLTTDP
+8 QDLTTEAA
-15 SVSHHTPSSQP
+15 VEHHTPPSKSPNSQSPSSQ
-26 SHAQP
+26 S
-31 SSYQPPHRSKPPKLG
+31 PKLG
-46 HVYVREIG
+46 HIYVREIG

-62 RSNWLLMAL
+62 HSNWLLMAL
-71 YFGLPWVNWGDR
+71 YFGLPWINWGDR

-93 EFHLFAATFYPQD
+93 EFHLFASTFYPQD

-123 ITVAAGRVW
+123 ITVVAGRVW

-162 RDKAPRTL
+162 RDKAPNNI

-179 HTAWLLIALATGAT
+179 HMVWLLIALATGIA
-193 FVGYFTPIRALVV
+193 FVGYFTPIRELVV
-206 DFISLNAH
+206 DTFTLDAH
-214 PWALFWIGFF
+214 PLALFWIGFF
-224 TVFTYLNAGWLRHQV
+224 TLFTYLNAGWLRHQV
-239 CLHMCPYSR
+239 CLHMCPYAR
-248 FQSAMFDANTLIV
+248 FQSAMFDADTLIV

-271 RNHLQG
+271 RNHSQ
-277 NHLQGNHLKNNHLHK
+277 K
-292 GIETTRVGDCIDC
+292 GVEATRAGDCIDC

-340 ARINKPLGLVRYTTE
+340 ARIDKPLGLIRYTTE
-355 RALSGKTTRFWRPQL
+355 RALEGKTTRFWRPQL
-370 IAYAVALLSMV
+370 LAYTAALLSMV
-381 VLLVS
+381 VLLVG
-386 FLNARVPIDVDI
+386 FLNSRVPIDVDV
-398 VRDRQTLFEGTADG
+398 VRDRQTLFESTAEG
-412 RVINYYNVTLR
+412 RIINYYNVTLR
-423 NHDSQPHRYALSAA
+423 NQDDQTHRYAVSAT
-437 GLPGLRLQGVETI
+437 GLPGLRLQGMDTI
-450 EVEANKTRHL
+450 EVSANETRSL
-460 RIALTVEEDTLR
+460 RLALTADAGGLSR
-472 LPSHSIELHFVALD
+472 PSHSIELRFIAFD
-486 DPSITSSNETRFL
+486 DPSIVSVSETRFL
-499 GPQRE
+499 GPAGE

>member
-8 QNLTTDP
+8 QNLTTEAA
-15 SVSHHTPSSQP
+15 VEHHSPSSND
-26 SHAQP
+26 SRHQP
-31 SSYQPPHRSKPPKLG
+31 SSNNPSNNKPPKLG
-46 HVYVREIG
+46 HIYVREIG

-62 RSNWLLMAL
+62 CSNWLLMAL
-71 YFGLPWVNWGDR
+71 YFVLPWINWGDR
-83 PLVWFDLSAQ
+83 PLIWFDLSAQ
-93 EFHLFAATFYPQD
+93 EFHIFAATFYPQD

-162 RDKAPRTL
+162 RDNASRTV
-170 DTLWRKTAK
+170 DTLWRKAAK
-179 HTAWLLIALATGAT
+179 HAAWLLIALATGVA

-206 DFISLNAH
+206 DFISLNVH

-271 RNHLQG
+271 RNHLQ
-277 NHLQGNHLKNNHLHK
+277 K
-292 GIETTRVGDCIDC
+292 GAEASRIGDCIDC

-355 RALSGKTTRFWRPQL
+355 RALEGKDTRFWRPQL

-381 VLLVS
+381 VLLVG
-386 FLNARVPIDVDI
+386 FLNTRVPIDVD
-398 VRDRQTLFEGTADG
+398 VARDRQALFESTEGG
-412 RVINYYNVTLR
+412 RIVNYYNVTLR
-423 NHDSQPHRYALSAA
+423 NQDTDPHRYALTAS
-437 GLPGLRLQGVETI
+437 GLPGLRLQGMETI
-450 EVEANKTRHL
+450 DVEANETRHL
-460 RIALTVEEDTLR
+460 RIALTADEDVLTQ
-472 LPSHSIELHFVALD
+472 PSHPVELRFTSLD
-486 DPSITSSNETRFL
+486 DPSVTNASEARFL
-499 GPQRE
+499 GPSSK